1 MSDQLSATLPWPERL
16 RAQGRSIAWLAR
28 QTGVTRTYLSGVASG
43 ARSASPAL
51 LRAIERELGGAPDAP
66 RLERTQG
73 YAVRR
78 ALFLEYRDR
87 LLPSLEGRLPALSPV
102 EREEL
107 ADELA
112 RLALEAAARFLSR
125 VALS

>member
-43 ARSASPAL
+43 ARTGSPTL

-66 RLERTQG
+66 RLDVAQG
-73 YAVRR
+73 YALRR
-78 ALFLEYRDR
+78 GLFLEYRDR
-87 LLPSLEGRLPALSPV
+87 LVPELEGRLPALPAA
-102 EREEL
+102 ELEEL
-107 ADELA
+107 ADEVA
-112 RLALEAAARFLSR
+112 RVALDVTGRFLSR